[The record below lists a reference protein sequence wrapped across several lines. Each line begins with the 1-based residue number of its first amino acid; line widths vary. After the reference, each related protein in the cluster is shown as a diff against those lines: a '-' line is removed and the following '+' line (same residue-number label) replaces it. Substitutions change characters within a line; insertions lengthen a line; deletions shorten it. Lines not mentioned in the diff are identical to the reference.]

1 METNWNWKQCI
12 ALLCIEFI
20 GVVYLLKLVL
30 QSVYTEWIDN
40 DLYAGILTGM
50 FIAIILM
57 GSLYVIAL
65 RPGGLSFRVVG
76 FRDFDR
82 KHWKLILIYT
92 VILFIGSAILMVLTS
107 LIGNTWEN
115 SKTDSMQE
123 NMAFLP
129 IILALLSA
137 SVISP
142 LYEEIFY
149 RGFLY
154 TFFKNRFGVTYGVI
168 ISATIFTFA
177 HIPTYNA
184 MPVNFLG
191 GVIFAL
197 AYERTKS
204 IWPPILIHGIVNAV
218 AILLTISG

>member
-1 METNWNWKQCI
+1 METNWSWKQCI
-12 ALLCIEFI
+12 ALLCVEFI
-20 GVVYLLKLVL
+20 GVVFLLKYVL
-30 QSVYTEWIDN
+30 QPVYTEWINN
-40 DLYAGILTGM
+40 DLYAGMLTGV
-50 FIAIILM
+50 FIAIILL
-57 GSLYVIAL
+57 GSLYFIAL
-65 RPGGLSFRVVG
+65 LPNGLSWRVLG
-76 FRDFDR
+76 FKRFDR
-82 KHWKLILIYT
+82 KHWKLILIYSI
-92 VILFIGSAILMVLTS
+92 ILFIGSAILMVLTS

-123 NMAFLP
+123 NIGILP

-142 LYEEIFY
+142 IYEEIFY
-149 RGFLY
+149 RGFMY
-154 TFFKNRFGVTYGVI
+154 TFFKERFGVGYGVM

-197 AYERTKS
+197 AYERTNS
-204 IWPPILIHGIVNAV
+204 IWPPILIHGIINAV